1 VHFALLDEAGR
12 LLLERRPE
20 SGLLGGMLALPGT
33 PWRAEPWTDAEAL
46 AHAPRTGLDWQ
57 ARPGVAQHGFTH
69 RDLTMRVMTA
79 RVPELPEGVPLDQ
92 AARSLPSAMKKL
104 LPLL

>member
-1 VHFALLDEAGR
+1 MLVR
-12 LLLERRPE
+12 RRPE
-20 SGLLGGMLALPGT
+20 KGLLGGMLELPGT
-33 PWRAEPWTDAEAL
+33 PWRADEYSTEEAL

-79 RVPELPEGVPLDQ
+79 RVPELPEGVPLDR